1 MVFFE
6 TVFPALFRSLTRSC
20 HAVLERSLTFL
31 MIIDAL
37 GGEILHHLEL
47 LSFSYNCSNSSY
59 LLTKLFGYF
68 PVAHPSLVQVYYF
81 IPDVLTQ
88 LSGLGHC
95 GEVGVCLI
103 ECVDRCL
110 LYR

>member
-6 TVFPALFRSLTRSC
+6 TVVPALFMSLTRSC
-20 HAVLERSLTFL
+20 RVVLVVPSYS
-31 MIIDAL
+31 
-37 GGEILHHLEL
+37 HLEL
-47 LSFSYNCSNSSY
+47 LPFSYNCSNSCC
-59 LLTKLFGYF
+59 LLTKLLGYF
-68 PVAHPSLVQVYYF
+68 PVAHPSLLQIYYF

-95 GEVGVCLI
+95 GEVGVCLT

>member
-1 MVFFE
+1 MAHEVK
-6 TVFPALFRSLTRSC
+6 SC
-20 HAVLERSLTFL
+20 MELQT
-31 MIIDAL
+31 
-37 GGEILHHLEL
+37 EIGRHLEL
-47 LSFSYNCSNSSY
+47 LPFSYNCSNSCC
-59 LLTKLFGYF
+59 LLTKLLGYF

-110 LYR
+110 LYNEFKQMQLIQVMSGAQEGFLKKN